1 MVAAEEGV
9 GTSHE
14 SSPPASPPLPPLLSF
29 SIFFLFYYHSSV
41 SPSSSSLSSS
51 VSFSL
56 LSHLLLSLLLFLLLL
71 APLPLLPRRSRPL
84 PWECVRSPKWRG
96 RRICAKKGGRKKGRE
111 KEKKGIMFD
120 RVRLCNVKSR
130 VYYVEVEAKKQK
142 KVKKKNTGG
151 RKKGF
156 LPCVSR
162 HKDNNPRALLRQGQ

>member
-14 SSPPASPPLPPLLSF
+14 SSPPASPPPTPPPLLLYLLPLLLSF
-29 SIFFLFYYHSSV
+29 LRLPFVFFFIFIRFFF
-41 SPSSSSLSSS
+41 PSLPSTSLSSA
-51 VSFSL
+51 FPPP
-56 LSHLLLSLLLFLLLL
+56 
-71 APLPLLPRRSRPL
+71 ARP
-84 PWECVRSPKWRG
+84 PPPPPPAVTSWECVRSPKWRG